1 MISDEAVRMVSCTTD
16 ELELIKSK
24 VPGLGSGET
33 EALGVVD
40 RCVDRTFKYYIIL
53 TDDIVAQKQATRLGM
68 NSLDIASFLFLANQK
83 GAVSKRDVTDALEVL
98 VDLEYCISPDL
109 RDDFL
114 LRLR

>member
-1 MISDEAVRMVSCTTD
+1 MISDGAVRMVSCTTD
-16 ELELIKSK
+16 EIELIESK
-24 VPGLGSGET
+24 VRGLGPGET
-33 EALGVVD
+33 EALGVVN

-53 TDDIVAQKQATRLGM
+53 TDDIIAQKQATRLGV

-83 GAVSKRDVTDALEVL
+83 GAVPKRSVIDALKVL
-98 VDLEYCISPDL
+98 ADLEYRISPDL